1 MKKCYLFL
9 MMLFVQLITCGSVY
23 AADPPKAEYDAAL
36 AAITGPSYYIYT
48 EVDGVKFYLT
58 QDGELTDFEDSRHL
72 YGVSQVS
79 GGALYDIGWM
89 LDPGNGAH
97 YSNSTLENDKCVL
110 HPQTGVFRQDNSNNR
125 NDWERQVLYMNE
137 EGKFAIRSCNTAF
150 GESSW
155 ADAGRAFWTYEVED
169 VDGVISPIYSEYG
182 GLMPAYSYE
191 PAYIWSFEL
200 PATKEQVY
208 LVLNGIYTKYEDQ
221 VWDDLED
228 PYSMNMGTGFGQL
241 ADYDTWE
248 KFWTLLQE
256 INAILDKIM
265 AEDYVYEDDPDA
277 PTLEQAK
284 IYSEQADSLYQVILD
299 SEVPYKVPQDGYY
312 RIIAHNRY
320 KSTYDESGFVDKAI
334 AASFS
339 ADHENKAV
347 HATLMRDRA
356 NYLWKL
362 TQQGDSVMI
371 QNAGL
376 GTYISVSLSDGGDNK
391 VVMTDD
397 VNDASCLMFD
407 YAYSYDDISG
417 RFERGPQ
424 YVEPDGMGEEK
435 DIICIRLAS
444 SPRSDGRYVH
454 QMNHSSV
461 NDDSSPWGNYG
472 TDSGEE
478 QELGFW
484 MRTWDYVDGDGNR
497 RTSDLNTS
505 EWFLEYVPDDEAAD
519 IIDKFEAYFNH
530 DKLVEE
536 NNELRDKVAETL
548 ALAKDLIR
556 TKMITKADQLTS
568 PYSDPSE
575 GTNIG
580 ALIDN
585 DASTFWHTT
594 WHGYAEGVEGL
605 WYYGPGYEEEGRECH
620 YLQISGM
627 ENMVGDCELYLRER
641 DGADNDRVKTLVLV
655 GTDNL
660 KNEDEDWEEIA
671 VITLPHTGKS
681 EENTV
686 PFTVEEGYPYI
697 RLFVTETAYSSYS
710 FRSFWHAAE
719 IQFYTVQENPNSQF
733 NQLGEVAQAL
743 QDTYDANCATPDDQ
757 ITPEIYEALLNA
769 YNAFMTSGLVD
780 PAELRA
786 ALQAYAKAT
795 EGVTEG
801 TNPGYWANMTVPNA
815 FGDLYAEVDA
825 YNTAGKYDLAQI
837 HKYAVM
843 LKAMKK
849 SVMEEANDVETDK
862 WYRIMYPTEDM
873 FDAYEFSKEGADNC
887 DNLTPE
893 DQKTMYGTFVSAGK
907 LESEEQ
913 TDVNED
919 GEEVTTT
926 ITWLEAIGDEDLR
939 ESNRLFFVNDYAI
952 NDKDASM
959 FRFVELESEGN
970 DYVPLFKDVKEN
982 MLMALDMS
990 ATYTRGEALIT
1001 NVSQL
1006 SSNASDEA
1014 EGKDLGALI
1023 DGKNDTFWHSDW
1035 HVKVIAPPYLQVAL
1049 NEPVSGLVQVEITR
1063 RNNGFGHIIR
1073 MYIQGSNDGENWTN
1087 VGYLEAPYDGNPSS
1101 VVSCQPVDLGGSY
1114 SYLRFINT
1122 CRWLNGGG
1130 ESTEMDPFARPT
1142 STSEYDVTW
1151 TYFHAAE
1158 FQIYPVTQDN
1168 ALSPSGKALL
1178 QAYTTA
1184 NKVIL
1189 KDATA
1194 EDLAAAANAYKTF
1207 QSEFNAKEGKKVL
1220 PNGLD
1225 KAPATYA
1232 LQNKATGLFVFVD
1245 GTGNQNN
1252 IYLKTI
1258 PTLVGYK
1265 AIGYQRS
1272 LLPAR
1277 TVAGVSCNNLHAGE
1291 SNRRFCTWGSTEP
1304 TSNSGLVICEADE
1317 EYAAP
1322 ASFSFS
1328 KDVKPGRIID
1338 WCHSVSL
1345 TPVEAPDDAYAYT
1358 AVGQYTLG
1366 EDETAETFLALK
1378 EIETIPAG
1386 EPVLYILGDTTSYD
1400 AEDEYVEPIKFTISG
1415 AEKPVVEGTTVN
1427 GLIGTLVTYA
1437 LDRSL
1442 IYFNANY
1449 AAVPAEGQ
1457 NLAVTPC
1464 SAVLDLDNCPQVDPN
1479 GSYDFSI
1486 CLGQLAADVA
1496 DGVKDVSTA
1505 IENISKPGNVYSMD
1519 GKLLRTGA
1527 TLNSLKSLGK
1537 GMYILNGVKVVVK

>member
-58 QDGELTDFEDSRHL
+58 QDGELTDFEESRHL

-208 LVLNGIYTKYEDQ
+208 LVLNGIYSKYEDQ
-221 VWDDLED
+221 VWDDLKD
-228 PYSMNMGTGFGQL
+228 PYTMNMGTGFGQL

-256 INAILDKIM
+256 INAICDKLLK
-265 AEDYVYEDDPDA
+265 DGYVYEDDPDA

-284 IYSEQADSLYQVILD
+284 SYSEQADSLYQVLLD
-299 SEVPYKVPQDGYY
+299 SEVPYMIPQDGYY

-320 KSTYDESGFVDKAI
+320 KSTFDESGFVDKAI

-339 ADHENKAV
+339 QNHENKAV
-347 HATLMRDRA
+347 HATLRRDRA
-356 NYLWKL
+356 NFLWKL

-376 GTYISVSLSDGGDNK
+376 GTYISISQSDGGDNK
-391 VVMTDD
+391 VYMTDD
-397 VNDASCLMFD
+397 VNDASGLMLD

-424 YVEPDGMGEEK
+424 YVEPDGNGAEK
-435 DIICIRLAS
+435 DIICLRLAS
-444 SPRSDGRYVH
+444 SPRRDGRYVH
-454 QMNHSSV
+454 QMDHSSV
-461 NDDSSPWGNYG
+461 GDDSSPWGNYG
-472 TDSGEE
+472 TDTGEE
-478 QELGFW
+478 KELGFW
-484 MRTWDYVDGDGNR
+484 MRTWDYLDDNGNR
-497 RTSDLNTS
+497 RTTDLNTS
-505 EWFLEYVPDDEAAD
+505 EWFLEFVPEDEAAA
-519 IIDKFEAYFNH
+519 IIEDFEAIFNH
-530 DKLVEE
+530 DKLVEQ

-548 ALAKDLIR
+548 ALAKDIIR
-556 TKMITKADQLTS
+556 TKMITSADQMDNRFGDS
-568 PYSDPSE
+568 SE
-575 GTNIG
+575 GQNIG
-580 ALIDN
+580 NLIDN

-594 WHGYAEGVEGL
+594 WHGLAEGVEPFY
-605 WYYGPGYEEEGRECH
+605 YYGEGYEEGLECH

-641 DGADNDRVKTLVLV
+641 DGADNDRVKTLVIM

-660 KNEDEDWEEIA
+660 KNEDDEWDEIA
-671 VITLPHTGKS
+671 RITLPHTDKG

-686 PFTVEEGYPYI
+686 PFTVAEAYPYI
-697 RLFVTETAYSSYS
+697 RVFAIETAYSSYA
-710 FRSFWHAAE
+710 FRQFWHAAE
-719 IQFYTVQENPNSQF
+719 LQFYTVKENPNSQF
-733 NQLGEVAQAL
+733 NQMGQVAQDL
-743 QDTYDANCATPDDQ
+743 QDTYDANCATPDEE
-757 ITPEIYEALLNA
+757 ITLQMYEALKAA
-769 YNAFMTSGLVD
+769 YEAFLSSGLVD

-786 ALQAYAKAT
+786 ALETYAKAT
-795 EGVTEG
+795 EGVVEG
-801 TNPGYWANMTVPNA
+801 KNPGQWSDKTIADQYNA
-815 FGDLYAEVDA
+815 LYAEVED
-825 YNTAGKYDLAQI
+825 YNTAGKYNAAEI

-849 SVMEEANDVETDK
+849 SVMEKANVVETDK
-862 WYRIMYPTEDM
+862 WYRIMYPTEEM
-873 FDAYEFSKEGADNC
+873 FDAYGFNKDGGDNC
-887 DNLTPE
+887 NELTPE
-893 DQKTMYGTFVSAGK
+893 DQRTMWGTFVAPGK
-907 LESEEQ
+907 LESDQQ
-913 TDVNED
+913 TDYDEEGN
-919 GEEVTTT
+919 EVTTT
-926 ITWLEAIGDEDLR
+926 INWLESIGGEDLR
-939 ESNRLFFVNDYAI
+939 ESDRLFFVNDEAI

-959 FRFVELESEGN
+959 FRFVELESEDN
-970 DYVPLFKDVKEN
+970 DYIPLFQDAKEN
-982 MLMALDMS
+982 MIMALDMS
-990 ATYTRGEALIT
+990 TTYTRGEALIT

-1023 DGKNDTFWHSDW
+1023 DGKSDTFWHSDW
-1035 HVKVIAPPYLQVAL
+1035 HVKVIAPPYLQVAFD
-1049 NEPVSGLVQVEITR
+1049 EPVSGLVQVEITR
-1063 RNNGFGHIIR
+1063 RNNGFGHIVR
-1073 MYIQGSNDGENWTN
+1073 MYIVGSNDAENWTN
-1087 VGYLEAPYDGNPSS
+1087 IGYLEAPYGGSPSE
-1101 VVSCQPVDLGGSY
+1101 VVSCLPIDLGSSY
-1114 SYLRFINT
+1114 KYLRFINT

-1130 ESTEMDPFARPT
+1130 NSTEMDPFAEPK
-1142 STSEYDVTW
+1142 SADEYDKTW

-1158 FQIYPVTQDN
+1158 FQIYPVTADK
-1168 ALSPSGKALL
+1168 ALSASGKAL
-1178 QAYTTA
+1178 QAAYATA
-1184 NKVIL
+1184 NKVIF
-1189 KDATA
+1189 KDVTA
-1194 EDLAAAANAYKTF
+1194 EDLAAAANGYKAF
-1207 QSEFNAKEGKKVL
+1207 KDEFNGAQGKAVL

-1258 PTLVGYK
+1258 PTLVNYK
-1265 AIGYQRS
+1265 AIGYERS
-1272 LLPAR
+1272 LLGGKNL
-1277 TVAGVSCNNLHAGE
+1277 AGESTNYLHAGE
-1291 SNRRFCTWGSTEP
+1291 SNRRFCTWSTTEP
-1304 TSNSGLVICEADE
+1304 TTNSGLFICEADE
-1317 EYAAP
+1317 AYAAP
-1322 ASFSFS
+1322 AEFSFF
-1328 KDVKPGRIID
+1328 KNVKPGRIID

-1400 AEDEYVEPIKFTISG
+1400 ANDDYVEPIKFTISG
-1415 AEKPVVEGTTVN
+1415 NEKPVVEGATVN

-1437 LDRSL
+1437 LDGTL

-1486 CLGQLAADVA
+1486 CLGSLAADVA
-1496 DGVKDVSTA
+1496 DGVKDISTA